1 MSSHDPTSGDDEDFY
16 FEDNEFSIDN
26 MYNDDGVM
34 HDVSA
39 TERETYEEE
48 MTMETSNAAEAGD
61 ANQGTTHERNTLNG
75 MTESEYLKESHDDK
89 NRRPSVDDFEEG
101 SVGDDRNANGADDSS
116 DPPPPPIEYDVSIQ
130 DMTHLADKFRQTMK
144 SWSDKL
150 LEAMTT
156 HDKAT
161 AEFHAEY
168 ARIQRLEHEEA
179 ERLQKLE
186 PNVHSAT
193 YGLPSMS
200 MMHSEGAWVTRFN
213 HDVVGTNGRSC
224 LFVTFELLKHDRAS
238 VGSCSLSDGR
248 K

>member
-16 FEDNEFSIDN
+16 FEDNEFSMDN
-26 MYNDDGVM
+26 VYNDDGVM

-39 TERETYEEE
+39 NEGQTYEEE
-48 MTMETSNAAEAGD
+48 MTMETSNAYKAGD
-61 ANQGTTHERNTLNG
+61 ANRGGTHQRNTLNG
-75 MTESEYLKESHDDK
+75 FTESEYLKESHEDQK
-89 NRRPSVDDFEEG
+89 RRPSDDVSEEG
-101 SVGDDRNANGADDSS
+101 SVGEDHTTDGADDTT
-116 DPPPPPIEYDVSIQ
+116 DPPPLPIEYDVSIQ

-161 AEFHAEY
+161 AVFHAEY

-186 PNVHSAT
+186 TNVHSAT

-200 MMHSEGAWVTRFN
+200 LMHSEG
-213 HDVVGTNGRSC
+213 S
-224 LFVTFELLKHDRAS
+224 
-238 VGSCSLSDGR
+238 
-248 K
+248 